1 MNFIEKMI
9 SNLSTQYGTE
19 NLELRAIFNTLQDQL
34 NTVMNSKLTW
44 EDADNLLMSED
55 DVLTDQNAVELDSEL
70 WVDIRDI
77 QSEILW
83 GAFKRGGYQLRQH
96 N

>member
-1 MNFIEKMI
+1 MNYIEKMI

-34 NTVMNSKLTW
+34 NTVISSKLIW

-55 DVLTDQNAVELDSEL
+55 DVLTCQNAVELDSDL
-70 WVDIRDI
+70 WVAIRDI
-77 QSEILW
+77 QCMIIISQI
-83 GAFKRGGYQLRQH
+83 G
-96 N
+96 

>member
-1 MNFIEKMI
+1 MNYIEKMI

-19 NLELRAIFNTLQDQL
+19 NLELRTIFSTLQDQL

-44 EDADNLLMSED
+44 EDADDLLMSED
-55 DVLTDQNAVELDSEL
+55 DVLTCQDSVELDSDL
-70 WVDIRDI
+70 WVAIRDI
-77 QSEILW
+77 QFFILID
-83 GAFKRGGYQLRQH
+83 ALH